1 MEKLFPGEI
10 QLFVYDSVDAA
21 WQHPETSVPGNKNIS
36 RNKDVLK
43 LQNHRRPYW
52 SLPWKQS
59 ENHQLLEFRWR
70 LVGIWKFFTVGIDNG
85 KGQCT
90 FKLVT
95 VSWWEENIWHGTC
108 NSKELPLRFTCSYL
122 PRNSRGQST
131 LSFVYLQSRS
141 NQLPRSLNRVAW
153 YFENIPA
160 GRDERCIDSWVRP
173 LLQNIFFLHVLTVIR
188 SYK

>member
-1 MEKLFPGEI
+1 MKRNTNCLRQVVKRKHYLFFTEMEKLFPGEI

-21 WQHPETSVPGNKNIS
+21 WQHPETSEPGNKNIS

-70 LVGIWKFFTVGIDNG
+70 SVGIWKFFTVGIDNG

-131 LSFVYLQSRS
+131 FVFCVSAKLFKS
-141 NQLPRSLNRVAW
+141 VA
-153 YFENIPA
+153 A
-160 GRDERCIDSWVRP
+160 KS
-173 LLQNIFFLHVLTVIR
+173 
-188 SYK
+188 K